1 MEKYYLFMRTVLNWL
16 AVPRHFNRMISVTLR
31 VVAGL
36 VVPLGLVAIFK
47 AGKVVFELPASS
59 ILGGMFFMLLF
70 AVAVY
75 AVVHTLFL
83 RASDI
88 DRLAGGEYNMF
99 PLATVMAKTLGEVF
113 AAFISLVAVGGGI
126 FVWFTGKS
134 VNTILNPLPVFM
146 PTFGDTTFMGGIEF
160 MVGGVLSAIAALAVA
175 YLVAELFKLL
185 FRAAQ
190 HVAVEER
197 GETAAASYKLRAGS
211 GS

>member
-1 MEKYYLFMRTVLNWL
+1 MEKHFLFMRTVLSWL
-16 AVPRHFNRMISVTLR
+16 AVPRHFNRLISVTLR
-31 VVAGL
+31 VVAAL

-59 ILGGMFFMLLF
+59 ILGGLFFMLLF
-70 AVAVY
+70 ALAVY
-75 AVVHTLFL
+75 AVVHGLFL
-83 RASDI
+83 RAADI

-99 PLATVMAKTLGEVF
+99 PLAAIVARTLGEVF
-113 AAFISLVAVGGGI
+113 AAFIGVVAVGGGI

-160 MVGGVLSAIAALAVA
+160 MVGGVLSAIAALAAA
-175 YLVAELFKLL
+175 YLVAEIFKLL

-197 GETAAASYKLRAGS
+197 GDNGVAGYKLRTGTGS
-211 GS
+211 